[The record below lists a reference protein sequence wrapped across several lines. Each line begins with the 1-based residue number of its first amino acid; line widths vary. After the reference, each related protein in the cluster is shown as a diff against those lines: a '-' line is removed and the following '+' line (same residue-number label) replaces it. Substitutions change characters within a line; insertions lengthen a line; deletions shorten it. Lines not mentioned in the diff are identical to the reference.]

1 MGCTGAETKENCILA
16 EFEIDEEN
24 CNKEVLIIGSTE
36 SFYREI
42 PKDMIYKDEEKILE
56 EYKDEKEISQ
66 CSIRVNDALI
76 PFCYKYKF
84 QAPGTY
90 RIKYTFP
97 KALTQTSFMFNRCIC
112 LKRIDLS
119 NFDTSNLTK
128 ARGMFQDC
136 TNLESFKFF
145 NSPIE
150 KVNDMISFFSMN
162 EKLKNI
168 SLSNFNKE
176 ITVNMKEFF
185 YGCNGLETVDLSK
198 FKAKITSA
206 EEMFFECTNIKK
218 IDLSG
223 LTSTKE
229 SKLTTM
235 FDNMS
240 SMEKKNL
247 ITKDQNILDAFDNK
261 FVPTHGNRYRKEH
274 ERNMPDGEEGEE
286 AEGGEGEGGG
296 YAGEGMIEGDFIP
309 VREGEEG
316 EEGEAGGPIPDGEE
330 GDEEEGGEGGGM
342 IEGDFIPVRDGEEG
356 EECEGEAGGPIPDG
370 EEGEEGEGMIEGDF
384 IPVREG
390 EGEEGEEGE
399 YAGAYPQD

>member
-24 CNKEVLIIGSTE
+24 CNKEVLILGSTE

-150 KVNDMISFFSMN
+150 KVTDMISFFSMD

-247 ITKDQNILDAFDNK
+247 ITKDKNILDAFDNK

-286 AEGGEGEGGG
+286 AEGGEGGG

-330 GDEEEGGEGGGM
+330 GDEEEGGEGGG
-342 IEGDFIPVRDGEEG
+342 
-356 EECEGEAGGPIPDG
+356 
-370 EEGEEGEGMIEGDF
+370 GMIEGDF